1 MRNVR
6 NKMSKKKHFAADKVD
21 ALSEEPKNAI
31 FHPPGNCSHHW
42 LFSISE
48 LGLLGHLKHCI
59 PMTNEDHLTINIG
72 YIQKQTS
79 DESDL
84 LKFVQDQI
92 RVKHSTFIIKS
103 RSARMQTDFYKP
115 RS

>member
-1 MRNVR
+1 MCNVR
-6 NKMSKKKHFAADKVD
+6 NKMSKHFAADKVD
-21 ALSEEPKNAI
+21 ALSEEPKNVI

-42 LFSISE
+42 LLSIRE
-48 LGLLGHLKHCI
+48 LGFHLKHCI
-59 PMTNEDHLTINIG
+59 PMMNEDHLTINFV
-72 YIQKQTS
+72 YIQNQTS
-79 DESDL
+79 DKSDL